1 MERKGFF
8 LVVITLFYISFVSG
22 QDKSRVN
29 SKSQDSITEMGYRT
43 NSRSTTYKRFSA
55 RVGAGVQNSFYSEI
69 GLSRHTCTY
78 SDVGFFSNDYYVAIE
93 WTPISGNDVYGVKI
107 GYEINMIPLL
117 NLGVEG
123 KYQTNFDTND
133 FVITPKIGLGI
144 FGDVNIFYGY
154 NISTN
159 GNPFPDIGTHQF
171 SVVLNLHKNFLG
183 YL

>member
-8 LVVITLFYISFVSG
+8 LVVIALFCISFIFG

-29 SKSQDSITEMGYRT
+29 STSNDTIIDIEYRT
-43 NSRSTTYKRFSA
+43 NPYSTTYKRFSG
-55 RVGAGVQNSFYSEI
+55 RVGAGIQNSFYSEI

-78 SDVGFFSNDYYVAIE
+78 SDVGFFSNDYYIAIE
-93 WTPISGNDVYGVKI
+93 WNPVSEKDVYGVKM
-107 GYEINMIPLL
+107 GYEMNMIPLL
-117 NLGVEG
+117 NLGIEG

-159 GNPFPDIGTHQF
+159 GNPFPDIGKHQF
-171 SVVLNLHKNFLG
+171 SIVLNLHKNFLG